1 MADEFRLAVDAQ
13 DVDFKAY
20 ARHFEHPG
28 EEDEPARRAILIVL
42 ATLTFPDSG
51 WNVMITPVEGTEF
64 EEWILL
70 EDPPAFRDANRTYY
84 STSGNTEHETAAVPK
99 TIRVRHGEDKIT
111 RVSVVPWD

>member
-42 ATLTFPDSG
+42 ATMSFPDSG
-51 WNVMITPVEGTEF
+51 WNVMITPVEGTEN
-64 EEWILL
+64 EEWLLL
-70 EDPPAFRDANRTYY
+70 EDPPGFKDGDRTYY
-84 STSGNTEHETAAVPK
+84 STSGNTEHEVEAVPK
-99 TIRVRHGEDKIT
+99 TIRVRHGEDKIS

>member
-13 DVDFKAY
+13 DIEFKAY

-28 EEDEPARRAILIVL
+28 EEDEPSRRAILLVV

-51 WNVMITPVEGTEF
+51 WNVMVTPVEGTGA

-70 EDPPAFRDANRTYY
+70 EDPPGFRDRNRTYY
-84 STSGNTEHETAAVPK
+84 AVAGNTEHEVEQIPE
-99 TIRVRHGEDKIT
+99 TIRVRHGEGKIT